1 MKIRHQYLL
10 GLTLNLVIP
19 VSIIAYY
26 TLNKKKLSDKQH
38 TILVITSI
46 TGRIIFVSNHA
57 RVIKKLISFKKKPID
72 QTDSK

>member
-46 TGRIIFVSNHA
+46 TGRIIFVSNHV

>member
-46 TGRIIFVSNHA
+46 TGRIIIVANHA
-57 RVIKKLISFKKKPID
+57 HVIKKLISFKKKPID